1 MKGVVQ
7 RHTAEVKKDHPDAG
21 PMDVE
26 FFINDEAFTVNA
38 GGAIGEQPTQDI
50 YNRNMAEFRL
60 MDYLKASINKTMPD
74 MIVH

>member
-1 MKGVVQ
+1 MLKESMKGVVR

-38 GGAIGEQPTQDI
+38 GGGIGEQPTQ
-50 YNRNMAEFRL
+50 EHL
-60 MDYLKASINKTMPD
+60 QQT
-74 MIVH
+74 